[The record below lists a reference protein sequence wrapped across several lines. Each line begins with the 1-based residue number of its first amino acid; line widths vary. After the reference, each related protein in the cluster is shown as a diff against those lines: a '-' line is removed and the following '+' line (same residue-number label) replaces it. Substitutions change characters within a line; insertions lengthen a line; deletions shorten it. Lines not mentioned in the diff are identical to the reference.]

1 MTASRLHVAVV
12 VVVGAALAVA
22 GCGDSSTDAYKKQVT
37 QAAQQFQADAR
48 TAGTSLSASQSPEQ
62 FQAAASRFKAAV
74 TKFTDKL
81 DSLKP
86 PDRAKDEQ
94 DQLVTD
100 LKRFSGTVNRV
111 SHEVA
116 NVGARN
122 VERLVA
128 LVPQLQRDVQ
138 RVSTDAQELQDAV
151 NNG

>member
-37 QAAQQFQADAR
+37 QAAQ
-48 TAGTSLSASQSPEQ
+48 Q

-151 NNG
+151 NNS